1 MNLVDVIKHQL
12 AGEVGKKLSGM
23 AGISEGD
30 LQKTIG
36 VALPG
41 LLSGLGS
48 VASTKEGAEK
58 VANAIGGLDSSMFGN
73 LASMVGGGALQKGG
87 SMLGNLLGGGVV
99 DGLAAAIGKTTGI
112 SQALIKTA
120 LGYLVPLVLG
130 SIGSSFKGGKIDA
143 NGISKL
149 FSEQKQNIAASVP
162 AGLNLDS
169 ISGFKALSNAGSAA
183 VSAAS
188 KAPAAAASGLSGLL
202 VPGVIIAALLAAA
215 MWYFNKGS
223 AEVDKVTETV
233 GTATSGAKDV
243 IDSTKDALANSLPS
257 VDLEKMKGDAAGL
270 FDSLSTDLG
279 KVTDVATAEASL
291 PGLQDSVLKLETLSG
306 AMKILPADGTAL
318 LGDFVKGQLEKLNPI
333 IEKISAIPGLGDS
346 VKSVLDKL
354 KTVLAEMMG

>member
-1 MNLVDVIKHQL
+1 MNLVDVIKQQL
-12 AGEVGKKLSGM
+12 AGEVGKKLSSM

-48 VASTKEGAEK
+48 VASTKQGAEK
-58 VANAIGGLDSSMFGN
+58 VATAIGGLDSTMFGN
-73 LASMVGGGALQKGG
+73 LASMLGGGAMQKGG
-87 SMLGNLLGGGVV
+87 SMLGNLMGAGVV
-99 DGLAAAIGKTTGI
+99 SGLATAISKATGI
-112 SQALIKTA
+112 SETLIKTA
-120 LGYLVPLVLG
+120 LGFLTPLVLG

-169 ISGFKALSNAGSAA
+169 ISGFKALSDVGSAA
-183 VSAAS
+183 VSAAI

-202 VPGVIIAALLAAA
+202 VPGVIVAALLAGV
-215 MWYFNKGS
+215 MWYLNRGPVV
-223 AEVDKVTETV
+223 ADKLSEAADS
-233 GTATSGAKDV
+233 ATSGAKDV
-243 IDSTKDALANSLPS
+243 IDSTKDALKNSLPS
-257 VDLEKMKGDAAGL
+257 VDLEKMKGDAAGI

-279 KVTDVATAEASL
+279 KVTDVASAEAAL

-306 AMKILPADGTAL
+306 AMKILPAEGKAF

-346 VKSVLDKL
+346 VTSLIEKL
-354 KTVLAEMMG
+354 KVVLAAMMG